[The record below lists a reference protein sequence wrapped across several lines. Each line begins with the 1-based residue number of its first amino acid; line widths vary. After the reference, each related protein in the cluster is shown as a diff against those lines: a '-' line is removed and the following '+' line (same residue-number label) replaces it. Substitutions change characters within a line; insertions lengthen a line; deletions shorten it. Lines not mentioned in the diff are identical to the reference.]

1 MGMEVI
7 EGCTDKEPD
16 GVVTYSNDTSVVMS
30 FEAAAIPGD
39 GMESVED
46 PKVTPVPDECDVKEC
61 TSEKSSMIP
70 AACQAEDGEDHSYSE
85 TKVENDHLLE
95 TRKDPSMKTK
105 GEARGKVSP
114 KLASKTCSTN
124 ARANCTVPQPFS
136 LATEKRASIR
146 PLDTE
151 IDVTK
156 STPKPKTKHP
166 PNSGKKNQNMTR
178 KPLQVQNK
186 KHSDED
192 DSNSAVS
199 DVTPSVRTSRSK
211 IIASAPVFKSMER
224 AEKRKEFY
232 SKLEEKHQALEAE
245 KLQSEARTKE
255 EIEAAI
261 KQLRK
266 NMMFKAS
273 PMPSFYHDGPPPKLE
288 LKKAPPTR
296 AKSPKLGRRKSC
308 SDATGGLPKHCST
321 KTNRH
326 SLGTLKEDPNVSDAT
341 SRASFNTSTGMT
353 YEDVEELVRGQV
365 PTNEANLSAIN
376 GDDKIE
382 ISVMS

>member
-1 MGMEVI
+1 MGMEVR
-7 EGCTDKEPD
+7 EGCADKEPD
-16 GVVTYSNDTSVVMS
+16 GVVTYSNDTSLGLSVETVTS
-30 FEAAAIPGD
+30 RGD
-39 GMESVED
+39 GMESLEHL
-46 PKVTPVPDECDVKEC
+46 KVTPMPEPYECDVKEC
-61 TSEKSSMIP
+61 TSEKSSTIS
-70 AACQAEDGEDHSYSE
+70 AACQADDGEDHSYPKI
-85 TKVENDHLLE
+85 KVGNELLLE
-95 TRKDPSMKTK
+95 TSKAPPSIMKTK
-105 GEARGKVSP
+105 GETRGKVSP

-136 LATEKRASIR
+136 LATEKRASVR
-146 PLDTE
+146 PLDIETYV
-151 IDVTK
+151 IK
-156 STPKPKTKHP
+156 SLLKSKPKHP
-166 PNSGKKNQNMTR
+166 PNSGKKHQQIKTR
-178 KPLQVQNK
+178 KPLQFKSK

-211 IIASAPVFKSMER
+211 IPTSAPVFKSMER

-255 EIEAAI
+255 EIEATV

-308 SDATGGLPKHCST
+308 SDATAGLPKNNSI
-321 KTNRH
+321 KTNRR
-326 SLGTLKEDPNVSDAT
+326 SLGTLKEDPNVLDTT
-341 SRASFNTSTGMT
+341 SGTSFNTSTGIT
-353 YEDVEELVRGQV
+353 CEDEQELVRGHA
-365 PTNEANLSAIN
+365 TINEARLSP
-376 GDDKIE
+376 
-382 ISVMS
+382 